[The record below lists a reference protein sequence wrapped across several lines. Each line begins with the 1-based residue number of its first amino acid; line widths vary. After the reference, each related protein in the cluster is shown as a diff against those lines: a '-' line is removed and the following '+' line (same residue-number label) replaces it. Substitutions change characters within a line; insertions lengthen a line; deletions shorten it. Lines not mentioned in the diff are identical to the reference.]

1 MGFDG
6 TKAVLFAV
14 FGFCFIN
21 PEDSSSFDRICRAI
35 FGIVN
40 FCRLGY
46 SRFRIITLFELTGG
60 RHNYQQQ

>member
-21 PEDSSSFDRICRAI
+21 PEDSSSFDRICRTI

-46 SRFRIITLFELTGG
+46 SRFRIIILLS
-60 RHNYQQQ
+60 